1 MRLRSHTKPTLAAKR
16 ALALPSFALLALALG
31 ACGSTVS
38 TSGFKGEQHE
48 AVQAISNLQSD
59 ATAADQKKICADDL
73 AAAIVTKL
81 NKLGGAGGC
90 EAAIKNQLAEVDSLE
105 VNIQSVK
112 ITGASASASV
122 TSIYS
127 GKKRLHSVSLVKE
140 GGKWKVSGLQ

>member
-1 MRLRSHTKPTLAAKR
+1 MRLPSPSKR
-16 ALALPSFALLALALG
+16 TLALPSFALLALALG

-73 AAAIVTKL
+73 AAAIVNKL

-112 ITGASASASV
+112 ITAAGASASASV
-122 TSIYS
+122 KSIYS
-127 GKKRLHSVSLVKE
+127 GKTHLHSVSLVKE

>member
-1 MRLRSHTKPTLAAKR
+1 MRLRSHTKRTLASKR

-38 TSGFKGEQHE
+38 TSGFQGEQHE
-48 AVQAISNLQSD
+48 ALQAISNLQSD
-59 ATAADQKKICADDL
+59 ATAADQKKVCADDL

-81 NKLGGAGGC
+81 GGARAC

-105 VNIQSVK
+105 VKIQSVK
-112 ITGASASASV
+112 ITAPGASASASLK
-122 TSIYS
+122 SIYS
-127 GKKRLHSVSLVKE
+127 GKKHLHSVSLVRE

>member
-1 MRLRSHTKPTLAAKR
+1 MRLRSQTKRTLAPKR
-16 ALALPSFALLALALG
+16 ALALPSIALCAVALG

-48 AVQAISNLQSD
+48 AVQAISNLQTD
-59 ATAADQKKICADDL
+59 ATAGEQKKICANDL
-73 AAAIVTKL
+73 AAATVTKL
-81 NKLGGAGGC
+81 GGTGGC
-90 EAAIKNQLAEVDSLE
+90 EAAIKNQLVEVDSLE

-127 GKKRLHSVSLVKE
+127 GKKRPHSVSLVKE

>member
-1 MRLRSHTKPTLAAKR
+1 MRLPSPSKR
-16 ALALPSFALLALALG
+16 AVALPSVALLALALG

-48 AVQAISNLQSD
+48 AVQAISNLQTD
-59 ATAADQKKICADDL
+59 ATAAEQKKICADDL
-73 AAAIVTKL
+73 SAATVT
-81 NKLGGAGGC
+81 KLGGAGGC
-90 EAAIKNQLAEVDSLE
+90 ETAIKNQLAEVDSLE

-127 GKKRLHSVSLVKE
+127 GKKHLHSVSLVKE

>member
-1 MRLRSHTKPTLAAKR
+1 MRLPSPFKR
-16 ALALPSFALLALALG
+16 AIALPSVALLALAFG

-73 AAAIVTKL
+73 AAATVTKL
-81 NKLGGAGGC
+81 GGSSGC
-90 EAAIKNQLAEVDSLE
+90 ETTIKNQLAEVDSLE

-112 ITGASASASV
+112 ITGATASASV
-122 TSIYS
+122 KSIYS
-127 GKKRLHSVSLVKE
+127 GKTRLHSVSLVKE